1 MGFIKD
7 NRAQVSLEVLIMIA
21 GAIVVVTVV
30 GIVVKNMAVVGAE
43 KAAEEEAL
51 PP

>member
-1 MGFIKD
+1 MRFIEEK
-7 NRAQVSLEVLIMIA
+7 RAQASMEVLLLIA

-30 GIVVKNMAVVGAE
+30 GIVVKNMVIV
-43 KAAEEEAL
+43 AAERASDVNAL